1 MITIGKMLQQLLSSL
16 GKKPATH
23 RYPFE
28 KAVMP
33 AKFRGKLKF
42 YPEKCIGCKLCMKD
56 CPSGAIQIN
65 KVGEASRL
73 NVIAEPS
80 EAKAAGS
87 QLVVKD
93 GAKPQRLAKE
103 GEKRFEAVISLD
115 RCMYCAQ
122 CVDTCP
128 KKALEATAEF
138 ELAQLDRKNLKVVFP
153 PQASANG
160 G

>member
-16 GKKPATH
+16 GRKPATH

-28 KAVMP
+28 KAVLP
-33 AKFRGKLKF
+33 ARFRGKLKF

-65 KVGEASRL
+65 KVGE
-73 NVIAEPS
+73 
-80 EAKAAGS
+80 K
-87 QLVVKD
+87 Q
-93 GAKPQRLAKE
+93 
-103 GEKRFEAVISLD
+103 FEAVISLD

-122 CVDTCP
+122 CVDSCP
-128 KKALEATAEF
+128 KKALEITSEF

-153 PQASANG
+153 PQADLPKADSSKSNAPPETKTPEPA
-160 G
+160 

>member
-16 GKKPATH
+16 VRKPATH

-33 AKFRGKLKF
+33 GNFRGKLKF
-42 YPEKCIGCKLCMKD
+42 YPEKCIGCKICMRD

-65 KVGEASRL
+65 KV
-73 NVIAEPS
+73 
-80 EAKAAGS
+80 
-87 QLVVKD
+87 
-93 GAKPQRLAKE
+93 

-122 CVDTCP
+122 CVDSCP
-128 KKALEATAEF
+128 KKALEITAEF
-138 ELAQLDRKNLKVVFP
+138 ELAQLDRKNLKAIFSP
-153 PQASANG
+153 PPDLPKTDKPSPASNAQPETKAPESV
-160 G
+160 